1 MARSV
6 TGSVPMIRVEGLSKH
21 FGGIAAL
28 SDVTLEVPRGAC
40 HALMGE
46 NGAGKSTL
54 AKIMAGI
61 HRADAGTVWIDG
73 AVRDLRAPAD
83 ALACG
88 VAMVHQELAFCP
100 DLSVAEN
107 LSLGRMPRRRGPF
120 NGFIDRAALHR
131 RAREQL
137 EAIGV
142 SLDVT
147 QPMRALST
155 AQEQL
160 VQIAAAVGTSA
171 RVLLFDE
178 PTSSLS
184 DTDAEHLFALIER
197 LRDDGVTVIY
207 VSHRIPEVLRL
218 CDCVHVLR
226 DGVLVGSLEGDAAD
240 EASIVRLMIGR
251 DLEPFAPR
259 HLQHEPGEVLLEV
272 SGLSSPE
279 GFEGIDLAV
288 RAGEI
293 VGLAGLVGAGRSAL
307 TRALFGLDS
316 GARGVVR
323 MGGQPVRLG
332 SVRSAIDAG
341 LGLVP
346 EDRKRQGLV
355 LGMGIV
361 PNQSLGAA
369 ERHRRGLFLDRRA
382 EAEHAA
388 RALAEVEVAAPS
400 LDAPVGELSG
410 GNQQK
415 VVLSRWLDRG
425 ARVLMVDEPTR
436 GVDVGA
442 KAAIHGLLDELACS
456 GAGVLLVSSELP
468 EVLGLSTR
476 VGVMREGRLVEMLD
490 RESATPERVLAA
502 MAGVVRSS

>member
-1 MARSV
+1 
-6 TGSVPMIRVEGLSKH
+6 MIRVEGVSKH
-21 FGGIAAL
+21 FGGITAL
-28 SDVTLEVPRGAC
+28 QDVSLEIPSGEC

-61 HRADAGTVWIDG
+61 HRPDAGRVWLDG
-73 AVRDLRAPAD
+73 QSVDLRSPAD
-83 ALACG
+83 ALKHG
-88 VAMVHQELAFCP
+88 IAMVHQELAFCP
-100 DLSVAEN
+100 DLSIAEN
-107 LSLGRMPRRRGPF
+107 LSLGGMPRRFGIF
-120 NGFIDRAALHR
+120 VDRKALNR

-137 EAIGV
+137 AAIGT

-147 QPMRALST
+147 QPMSSLST

-160 VQIAAAVGTSA
+160 VQIAAAVSTGA
-171 RVLLFDE
+171 RLLLFDE

-184 DTDAEHLFALIER
+184 DGEAERLFELIGR
-197 LRDDGVTVIY
+197 LRDQGVTMIY

-218 CDCVHVLR
+218 CDRVHVLR
-226 DGVLVGSLEGDAAD
+226 DGAHVGSLEGEAVD

-251 DLEPFAPR
+251 DLEPFVPR
-259 HLQHEPGEVLLEV
+259 HLDGVPGESLLEV
-272 SGLSSPE
+272 RALSSPQ
-279 GFEGIDLAV
+279 GFHEIDLDV
-288 RAGEI
+288 HAGEI

-307 TRALFGLDS
+307 ARALFGLDS
-316 GARGVVR
+316 TARGRVR
-323 MGGQPVRLG
+323 MNGREVQFG

-355 LGMGIV
+355 LGMGLA

-369 ERHRRGLFLDRRA
+369 ERFRRGLLLDRGA
-382 EAEHAA
+382 ESRHAA
-388 RALAEVEVAAPS
+388 QALAQIEVKGRS
-400 LDAPVGELSG
+400 LHAPVGELSG

-425 ARVLMVDEPTR
+425 VRVLIVDEPTR

-442 KAAIHGLLDELACS
+442 KLAIHGLLDDLACS
-456 GAGVLLVSSELP
+456 GAGVLLISSELP
-468 EVLGLSTR
+468 EVLRLSTR
-476 VGVMREGRLVEMLD
+476 VGVMRDGRLVAMLD
-490 RESATPERVLAA
+490 RSEASPDRVLAA
-502 MAGVVRSS
+502 MAGGEYAGSP